1 MALKVAINGEKK
13 SIAGRTSRPVVFING
28 VKKRLTKGL
37 TFINGQKK
45 YLWGTENKIEVF
57 TMTNSI
63 YTSTYVGTPIYIDE
77 KRLAL
82 DGLTILDISNIST
95 ATTVQSYGWG
105 GFGVLS
111 GFSES
116 NTTFSSPASSS
127 GVINEIVY
135 SGGDTGVVRYAF
147 TFNFPSTSA
156 SFKGANGARLNN
168 GNYLIIY
175 GVNVGTGSSGFLYKY
190 TLYKNNT
197 QIQNLD
203 HTKYTLAENVGNGIL
218 AYNSSYLYKITESG
232 IGNKIFT
239 AQYGNTNAVRCFDG
253 YIYVQANLY
262 LYKLDSS
269 YGVVWSCDL
278 REYLSGSD
286 LTLGTNKLIGIGQDG
301 KCYVLVSGKTGAKTT
316 NFIIKEISLA
326 TGEVVNIYPFTHY
339 NEDGGL
345 IQDWRVGS
353 YVSNSGYLGLVSK
366 PSARASNKIVVARIF
381 VG

>member
-1 MALKVAINGEKK
+1 MALKIAINGEKK

-37 TFINGQKK
+37 TFVNGEKK
-45 YLWGTENKIEVF
+45 YLWGLESKIEVF

-63 YTSTYVGTPIYIDE
+63 YTSTYVAEPIYIDE

-82 DGLTILDISNIST
+82 GGLAILDISNISA

-111 GFSES
+111 GFSENS
-116 NTTFSSPASSS
+116 TTYSS
-127 GVINEIVY
+127 GVGSSGVLNEIVY
-135 SGGDTGVVRYAF
+135 NGGDTGLVRYAF
-147 TFNFPSTSA
+147 TVNWSGDT
-156 SFKGANGARLNN
+156 GVGARLNN
-168 GNYLIIY
+168 GNYLIIRVDGPY
-175 GVNVGTGSSGFLYKY
+175 SGFTYKY
-190 TLYKNNT
+190 YLYKNNT
-197 QIQNLD
+197 QIQNLGSGA
-203 HTKYTLAENVGNGIL
+203 YTLAENVGDGIL
-218 AYNSSYLYKITESG
+218 AYKNSDLYKITESG

-239 AQYGNTNAVRCFDG
+239 AQYGSINAVRCFDG
-253 YIYVQANLY
+253 YIYVQTNLY
-262 LYKLDSS
+262 LYKLDGS

-286 LTLGTNKLIGIGQDG
+286 LTLGINKLIGIGQDG

-339 NEDGGL
+339 NESGGL

-366 PSARASNKIVVARIF
+366 PSARASDKIVVARIF

>member
-1 MALKVAINGEKK
+1 MALKIAINGEKK

-37 TFINGQKK
+37 TFVNGEKK

-63 YTSTYVGTPIYIDE
+63 YTSTYVAEPIYIDE

-82 DGLTILDISNIST
+82 GGLTILDISNISV

-111 GFSES
+111 GYSENS
-116 NTTFSSPASSS
+116 TTYSSGVSSS
-127 GVINEIVY
+127 GVLNEIVY
-135 SGGDTGVVRYAF
+135 NGGDNGVVRYAF
-147 TFNFPSTSA
+147 TVNWAGDAGS
-156 SFKGANGARLNN
+156 GARLNN
-168 GNYLIIY
+168 GNYLIIRSDGPY
-175 GVNVGTGSSGFLYKY
+175 SGFTYKY
-190 TLYKNNT
+190 YLYKNNT
-197 QIQNLD
+197 QIQDLGY
-203 HTKYTLAENVGNGIL
+203 TKYTLAENVGDGIL
-218 AYNSSYLYKITESG
+218 AYTSSYLYKITESG

-239 AQYGNTNAVRCFDG
+239 AQYGSINAVRCFDG
-253 YIYVQANLY
+253 YIYVQTNLY
-262 LYKLDSS
+262 LYKLDGS
-269 YGVVWSCDL
+269 YGVVWPCDL

-286 LTLGTNKLIGIGQDG
+286 LTLGINKLIGIGQDG

-339 NEDGGL
+339 NENGGL
-345 IQDWRVGS
+345 IMDWMVGS
-353 YVSNSGYLGLVSK
+353 YVSNSGYLALVSK
-366 PSARASNKIVVARIF
+366 PSARASDKIVVARIF

>member
-111 GFSES
+111 GYSES
-116 NTTFSSPASSS
+116 NTTYSSGVSSSS
-127 GVINEIVY
+127 GVLNEIVY
-135 SGGDTGVVRYAF
+135 NGGDTGLVRYAF
-147 TFNFPSTSA
+147 TVNWSDT
-156 SFKGANGARLNN
+156 GDGARLNN
-168 GNYLIIY
+168 GNYLIIRVDGPY
-175 GVNVGTGSSGFLYKY
+175 SGFTYRY
-190 TLYKNNT
+190 YLYKNNT
-197 QIQNLD
+197 QIQDLGGVA
-203 HTKYTLAENVGNGIL
+203 YTLAENVGDGIL
-218 AYNSSYLYKITESG
+218 AYNISKLYKITESG
-232 IGNKIFT
+232 VGNSVYT
-239 AQYGNTNAVRCFDG
+239 ADTTINAVRKFNDN
-253 YIYVQANLY
+253 IYVLTKRS
-262 LYKLDSS
+262 LTKLDSS
-269 YGVVWSCDL
+269 YGFVWSCDL
-278 REYLSGSD
+278 KNLPDSS
-286 LTLGTNKLIGIGQDG
+286 LGLGVSKLIGIGQDN
-301 KCYVLVSGKTGAKTT
+301 KCYILTPYGEEFGSSIKTT
-316 NFIIKEISLA
+316 GFIIQEISLD
-326 TGEVVNIYPFTHY
+326 TGKVVNIYPFTHY
-339 NEDGGL
+339 NENGGL

-366 PSARASNKIVVARIF
+366 PSAKASDKIVVARIF

>member
-1 MALKVAINGEKK
+1 MGLKVAINGEKK

-105 GFGVLS
+105 GFAVLS

-135 SGGDTGVVRYAF
+135 SGGDTGLVRYAF
-147 TFNFPSTSA
+147 TFNFPSSSA
-156 SFKGANGARLNN
+156 TFKSARGARLNN

-175 GVNVGTGSSGFLYKY
+175 SVNVGTGSSGFLYEY

-197 QIQNLD
+197 QIQDLGN
-203 HTKYTLAENVGNGIL
+203 TKYTLAENVGDGIL
-218 AYNSSYLYKITESG
+218 AYYSYYLYKITESG

-239 AQYGNTNAVRCFDG
+239 AQYGNINAVRCFDG
-253 YIYVQANLY
+253 YIYVQTNLY

-278 REYLSGSD
+278 REYLSVSG

-345 IQDWRVGS
+345 IQDWIVGS

-366 PSARASNKIVVARIF
+366 PSARASDKIVVARIF

>member
-57 TMTNSI
+57 TITNDV

-82 DGLTILDISNIST
+82 DGLVILDISNMYSAST
-95 ATTVQSYGWG
+95 IQYYGWG

-111 GFSES
+111 GYSENS
-116 NTTFSSPASSS
+116 TTYSS
-127 GVINEIVY
+127 GVSSRSGVLNEIVY
-135 SGGDTGVVRYAF
+135 NGGDTGLVRYAF
-147 TFNFPSTSA
+147 TVNWSDT
-156 SFKGANGARLNN
+156 GDGARLNN
-168 GNYLIIY
+168 GNYLIIRVDGPY
-175 GVNVGTGSSGFLYKY
+175 SGFTYRY
-190 TLYKNNT
+190 YLYKNNT
-197 QIQNLD
+197 QIQDLGGVA
-203 HTKYTLAENVGNGIL
+203 YTLAENVGDGIL
-218 AYNSSYLYKITESG
+218 AYNISNLYKITESG
-232 IGNKIFT
+232 VGNKIFT
-239 AQYGNTNAVRCFDG
+239 AQHGTINAVRCFDG
-253 YIYVQANLY
+253 YIYVQTNLY

-269 YGVVWSCDL
+269 YGVVWSCNL

-286 LTLGTNKLIGIGQDG
+286 LTLGTNKLVGIGQDG

-366 PSARASNKIVVARIF
+366 PSARASDKIVVARIF

>member
-1 MALKVAINGEKK
+1 MALKIAINGEKK
-13 SIAGRTSRPVVFING
+13 SIAGRISRPVVFIDG

-37 TFINGQKK
+37 TFINGEKK

-57 TMTNSI
+57 TITNDVF
-63 YTSTYVGTPIYIDE
+63 TGTYAGTPIYIDE

-82 DGLTILDISNIST
+82 DGLVILDISNMSS
-95 ATTVQSYGWG
+95 ASTVQSYGWG

-116 NTTFSSPASSS
+116 NTTYSSGVSSS
-127 GVINEIVY
+127 GVLNEIVY
-135 SGGDTGVVRYAF
+135 NGGDTGLVRYAF
-147 TFNFPSTSA
+147 TVNWA
-156 SFKGANGARLNN
+156 GDAGNGARLNN
-168 GNYLIIY
+168 GNYLIIRSDGPY
-175 GVNVGTGSSGFLYKY
+175 SGFTYRY
-190 TLYKNNT
+190 YLYKNNT
-197 QIQNLD
+197 QIQDLGNGA
-203 HTKYTLAENVGNGIL
+203 YTLAENVGDGIL
-218 AYNSSYLYKITESG
+218 AYKNNQLYKITESG
-232 IGNKIFT
+232 VGNAVFA
-239 AQYGNTNAVRCFDG
+239 AQQGTINAVRCFGG
-253 YIYVQANLY
+253 YIYVQTKFY
-262 LYKLDSS
+262 LYKLDGS

-286 LTLGTNKLIGIGQDG
+286 LTLGTNKFIGIGQDG

-339 NEDGGL
+339 NENGGV
-345 IQDWRVGS
+345 IMDWRVGS

-366 PSARASNKIVVARIF
+366 PSASPSNKIVVARIF